1 MSSFSGIL
9 QFTNLLALSSD
20 TQNSNILEEFK
31 HLDVDKIHFSG
42 KYPTVFF
49 KEVEQFDSE
58 TLKEIAKTHHQLWN
72 YKKVMFL
79 YVTSLTEIRI
89 YNCTN
94 NPFDYM
100 LESVDIE
107 SKVKE
112 LELASSKIDDKEKLS
127 VILEI
132 FSASAIDSGSIW
144 TRPNDYVNQINLDK
158 RIDNF
163 LVKSLIKLAD
173 RLVVMGLNLDVVHSL
188 VMRSLFV
195 MYLEDKAETPIKFYQ
210 DEKSDANSYFD
221 LLDSKDATYSFFTR
235 IQENFNG
242 NIFPVSNLE
251 QEQVNTE
258 HLQLVKQ
265 CFVNGDI
272 DNETLFK
279 DWRIFK
285 FNIIEIDLL
294 SQIYENFLSEIE
306 KQKSGSYYT
315 PPELVEL
322 MLNEVLPVENE
333 TNFNVKVLDPTCGS
347 GIFLVEAYKRIVK
360 RWINAN
366 PKKSIDFKT
375 LKELMT
381 NNIYGIEI
389 DKKSIKVATF
399 SLYLSLLDFLY
410 PKTLWHQGD
419 EKFPYLINDKEDDS
433 IKVQGYNLFRT
444 DTIKEDAE
452 LLKDYDLI
460 VGNPPYGKK
469 KIPNNIKLYCEKED
483 FSKEFVIPF
492 IHKATILSPKGKI
505 ALLMPTKLL
514 TNTSKTSQN
523 FRRWLFNDNYV
534 KKVYNLSIYRKP
546 KKPFGKQL
554 FSSAVVPTTIVF
566 FQNKSPKNIS
576 NTIEYWAP
584 KTYIKSHIAEGVLID
599 SSDIK
604 YLPRKECQKSD
615 TKIWKIAQWGSLN
628 DFNLLETFLNQKSF
642 LDYLNDNGID
652 KKNKGVGFQ
661 PVGES
666 KTKLYKISKIPTLGY
681 LDAGNVSRFY
691 THKSLKGNI
700 NQCIKSKEAIEF
712 YTTHYNTTLSEL
724 PKIDVFRR
732 PGTPNAFESPHV
744 LIKEG
749 FSNNLF
755 CATYLDYE
763 CAFTSTILGLKS
775 DNIKMLKLITCYLNS
790 KFSTYFLFLTSSSW
804 GIERERVKPNELYLL
819 PYISEKID
827 IDKVVYVYNE
837 IKLDIE
843 KNYPLVVNI
852 QKYEHKLD
860 EIISE
865 GFGFSKNEQ
874 IFIDDAIE
882 YTIDL
887 FHKGHKSKAVKPLD
901 SKIPETLAYAKKLS
915 DELNETLKES
925 ELKVIANVYETSFYN
940 PLCLVVFEFVDISVA
955 TQKDATLTK
964 TDDEFN
970 KILLNL
976 SQHTLKEYSKSIY
989 VQKNLTYYDEDKIYI
1004 IKPNQKRFWNQSSAI
1019 IDAQNITLEIM
1030 GMSE

>member
-1 MSSFSGIL
+1 MSSFSSIL

-20 TQNSNILEEFK
+20 NENSNILEEFK
-31 HLDVDKIHFSG
+31 HLDIDKIHFSG

-49 KEVEQFDSE
+49 KEVKQFDSE
-58 TLKEIAKTHHQLWN
+58 TLKKIAETHHQLWN

-94 NPFDYM
+94 NPFDYT
-100 LESVDIE
+100 LDSVDIE
-107 SKVKE
+107 SKLKE
-112 LELASSKIDDKEKLS
+112 LELARSKIDEKEKLGA
-127 VILEI
+127 ILEI

-144 TRPNDYVNQINLDK
+144 TRPNDYVNQIKLDK
-158 RIDNF
+158 RIDSF
-163 LVKSLIKLAD
+163 LVKSLIKLANK
-173 RLVVMGLNLDVVHSL
+173 LVAMGLKLDVIHSL
-188 VMRSLFV
+188 LMRSLFV
-195 MYLEDKAETPIKFYQ
+195 MYLEDKDATPKKFYQ
-210 DEKSDANSYFD
+210 DEKPDANSYFD
-221 LLDSKDATYSFFTR
+221 LLDNKDATYNFFAK

-242 NIFPVSNLE
+242 NIFPVSELE
-251 QEQVNTE
+251 QEQVDTE
-258 HLQLVKQ
+258 HLKLVKQ

-279 DWRIFK
+279 DWKIFN
-285 FNIIEIDLL
+285 FDIIEIELL
-294 SQIYENFLSEIE
+294 SQIYENFLSKIE
-306 KQKSGSYYT
+306 KKESGSYYT

-322 MLNEVLPVENE
+322 ILNEVLPVENE
-333 TNFNVKVLDPTCGS
+333 INYKVKVLDPTCGS
-347 GIFLVEAYKRIVK
+347 GIFLVEAYKRIVQ
-360 RWINAN
+360 RWKNAHPN
-366 PKKSIDFKT
+366 KSIDFKT
-375 LKELMT
+375 LKWLMT
-381 NNIYGIEI
+381 NYIYGIEI

-410 PKTLWHQGD
+410 PKTLWHQGN

-444 DTIKEDAE
+444 DTIEEDEE

-460 VGNPPYGKK
+460 VGNPPYGE
-469 KIPNNIKLYCEKED
+469 KIPTNIKKYCNEYK
-483 FSKEFVIPF
+483 FSEEFVIPF
-492 IHKATILSPKGKI
+492 IHKSTLLAPNGKI
-505 ALLMPTKLL
+505 ALLAPTKLL
-514 TNTSKTSQN
+514 TKTSNPAQN
-523 FRRWLFNDNYV
+523 FRKWLFNDNYV
-534 KKVYNLSIYRKP
+534 EKVYNLSILRKAP
-546 KKPFGKQL
+546 KTFGGQL
-554 FSSAVVPTTIVF
+554 FSSAVVPASIIF

-584 KTYIKSHIAEGVLID
+584 KTYIKSHLAEGVLID

-628 DFNLLETFLNQKSF
+628 DFNLLKTFLNQKSF

-652 KKNKGVGFQ
+652 KQHRGVGFQ

-666 KTKLYKISKIPTLGY
+666 KTKLYQISKIPTLGY

-700 NQCIKSKEAIEF
+700 NQCIKSKEAREF
-712 YTTHYNTTLSEL
+712 YTTHYNTNLSEL
-724 PKIDVFRR
+724 PEIDIFRR
-732 PGTPNAFESPHV
+732 PGTPNTFEAPHV

-749 FSNNLF
+749 FSDNLF

-763 CAFTSTILGLKS
+763 CTFTSTILGLKS
-775 DNIKMLKLITCYLNS
+775 ENIKILKLITCYLNS

-827 IDKVVYVYNE
+827 MDKVVNIYNE

-843 KNYPLVVNI
+843 NNYPLVVNI

-874 IFIDDAIE
+874 IFIDDTIK

-887 FHKGHKSKAVKPLD
+887 FHKGHKSKAVEPLER
-901 SKIPETLAYAKKLS
+901 KTPETLAYAQKLS

-925 ELKVIANVYETSFYN
+925 ELKIISNVYETSFYN
-940 PLCLVVFEFVDISVA
+940 PLCLVVLQFVDISVDIHEDV
-955 TQKDATLTK
+955 KLTK
-964 TDDEFN
+964 IDDEFN

-976 SQHTLKEYSKSIY
+976 SQYTLKEYSKSIY
-989 VQKNLTYYDEDKIYI
+989 VQKNLTCYDEDKIYI
-1004 IKPNQKRFWNQSSAI
+1004 IKPNQKRFWNLSSAI
-1019 IDAQNITLEIM
+1019 QDAQNITLEIM
-1030 GMSE
+1030 SMSE